1 MELGKRTLTAF
12 VLLSAVFVVIQYA
25 SGIVFFLLL
34 QVFVLGALAEFYAL
48 AARKKLRP
56 RRALGMVLAATF
68 AASFYV
74 RGFGFAA
81 ALFAGLLLTCVYYVV
96 HVSTLEK
103 LATFPQSIAVTF
115 FGALYLSF
123 TLNYMFT
130 IRAVYGAY
138 PLYFLFAVVFL
149 GDTGAFFIGK
159 PFGKHKMT
167 PVASPNKSWEGSAGG
182 ILFAC
187 LGAWAARELLLPD
200 VVLWR
205 ALLVAVLVHAAAQAS
220 DPLESLFKRAV
231 GVKDSSNVL
240 PGHGGFLDRIDSLIL
255 AAPLFYYLVGILWK

>member
-1 MELGKRTLTAF
+1 MELGKRTLTAAI
-12 VLLSAVFVVIQYA
+12 LLSAVFAVIQYA
-25 SGIVFFLLL
+25 PDIVFLLLL
-34 QVFVLGALAEFYAL
+34 QVFVLGALAEFYGL
-48 AARKKLRP
+48 AARKKLQP
-56 RRALGMVLAATF
+56 RRALGMALAVTF

-74 RGFGFAA
+74 RGFSFKA
-81 ALFAGLLLTCVYYVV
+81 ALFAGLVLTGFYYVIQ
-96 HVSTLEK
+96 VSTLER
-103 LATFPQSIAVTF
+103 LTTFPQSIAVTF
-115 FGALYLSF
+115 FGALYLGF

-130 IRAVYGAY
+130 IRAEYGAHY
-138 PLYFLFAVVFL
+138 LYFLFAVIFL

-200 VVLWR
+200 IVFWR